1 MRKLENL
8 RDTLCEELEKVAKK
22 ESINTEDLEI
32 IDKLAHAIKNLDKII
47 HEDSYDGGGYYFG
60 SYDRGSYDSYGRDS
74 YARRGRD
81 GDGDGRYN
89 EGRSN
94 ARGYSRED
102 RSYNMS
108 MDHMRDKL
116 DRMMSEASNDK
127 ERETLRRVMNQMDM
141 M

>member
-22 ESINTEDLEI
+22 ESISTEDLDI
-32 IDKLAHAIKNLDKII
+32 IDKLAHAIKNIDKIMYD
-47 HEDSYDGGGYYFG
+47 DSYDGGGYYFG
-60 SYDRGSYDSYGRDS
+60 SYGRGSYDSYDS

-89 EGRSN
+89 EGRSRD
-94 ARGYSRED
+94 RGYSRD
-102 RSYNMS
+102 YSRDGRS

-116 DRMMSEASNDK
+116 ERMMSEASNDK
-127 ERETLRRVMNQMDM
+127 ERETLRRVMNQMEM